1 MPRRRVR
8 IRGDGASVLERDG
21 HPAVAIDGGEGGA
34 QIHRD
39 RFIIVG
45 GGVHRGEALAFDPP
59 RASPVGVADDAGAVG
74 VHHEPAQARR
84 RVVDH
89 HGEITPGGDDG
100 AGVGVGDV
108 RGGDRVDP
116 RRVWDD
122 EDVRR
127 KLEVAVVVE
136 KGFAGFLVPQRR
148 RRHVPFFPLLG
159 RKLGR
164 TRLLVRDDV
173 ALLVLEGFDLRKLE
187 TDAGL
192 AHVRVRLAPAGA
204 REVGADPL
212 AATRDLVH
220 RTRPLAESA
229 VGEHDG
235 DLAVGHV
242 PHHASVGENG
252 AGRLV
257 RVKLDGAARPRGR
270 RLPARARGRGVNL
283 GLLLRHRPLRRHL
296 NAQSGRGE
304 VLERDGRRRGRGRRG
319 RFRVHGVTLRVDDGV
334 AVFVEEGL
342 AGLLLRP
349 VRSLIRR
356 RLIRRRLR
364 APAGAAR
371 ARA

>member
-1 MPRRRVR
+1 MSRRRVR

-21 HPAVAIDGGEGGA
+21 HPAVAIYGGEGGA
-34 QIHRD
+34 QVHRD
-39 RFIIVG
+39 RFVIVG

-74 VHHEPAQARR
+74 VHHEPAQTRR

-116 RRVWDD
+116 RRVRDD

-136 KGFAGFLVPQRR
+136 EGFAGFLVPQRR

-159 RKLGR
+159 RKLGFA
-164 TRLLVRDDV
+164 RLLVRHDV
-173 ALLVLEGFDLRKLE
+173 ALLVLEGFNLRKLV

-212 AATRDLVH
+212 AAARDLVH
-220 RTRPLAESA
+220 RARPLAESP
-229 VGEHDG
+229 VREHD
-235 DLAVGHV
+235 
-242 PHHASVGENG
+242 
-252 AGRLV
+252 
-257 RVKLDGAARPRGR
+257 DG
-270 RLPARARGRGVNL
+270 
-283 GLLLRHRPLRRHL
+283 
-296 NAQSGRGE
+296 
-304 VLERDGRRRGRGRRG
+304 
-319 RFRVHGVTLRVDDGV
+319 
-334 AVFVEEGL
+334 
-342 AGLLLRP
+342 
-349 VRSLIRR
+349 
-356 RLIRRRLR
+356 
-364 APAGAAR
+364 
-371 ARA
+371 